1 MFAIR
6 CVIAIMCLLAAVST
20 TLAANRGQGT
30 AYSGNN
36 QIDKTGKNAC
46 QFNAKKLP
54 KRWRKYYAALNED
67 DWRKAGVRGGK
78 SKACGKCLEV
88 VGLDRKRGTP
98 KKKVV
103 VKIVDLC
110 PKWACKKG
118 NVDFSKDAL
127 YDITGYTW
135 DRKKI
140 QWQFT
145 KCPKA

>member
-1 MFAIR
+1 MFVIR
-6 CVIAIMCLLAAVST
+6 YIIAVIWLLSAVSL

-30 AYSGNN
+30 AYSGQN

-54 KRWRKYYAALNED
+54 KRWRKYYAALNEA
-67 DWRKAGVRGGK
+67 DWRKAGTRGGK
-78 SKACGKCLEV
+78 SNACGKCLEV
-88 VGLDRKRGTP
+88 VGLDRKRGAP

-110 PKWACKKG
+110 PKWACKAG

-127 YDITGYTW
+127 YDITGYSW
-135 DRKKI
+135 DRKTI
-140 QWQFT
+140 QWKYT
-145 KCPKA
+145 SCPRA